1 MTALDMITTRA
12 AGGRFGD
19 DVIRLDLAAE
29 LAARGIDAE
38 EIDRN
43 FEEAVEDLA
52 NVDFSDVLSLS
63 LSLSL
68 SPLCV
73 CVCVCVC
80 V

>member
-29 LAARGIDAE
+29 LAARGIDAQK
-38 EIDRN
+38 IDRD
-43 FEEAVEDLA
+43 FEVAVEDLA

-63 LSLSL
+63 LSPVCVCLSL
-68 SPLCV
+68 SVL
-73 CVCVCVC
+73 
-80 V
+80 